1 MALAILFTLLLA
13 LCNTSQVQVS
23 SRGKLH
29 PVFIYLLFLG
39 VNIGIIYPKYQTRQ
53 AYAQWAQAQ
62 KYYDMKIFATAAESY
77 EALYPILKVYPDF
90 LFEYGDALSKT
101 GHLDKGNR
109 ILSEAARGMADPM
122 IYNLIGK
129 NYQAKKQFIGQ
140 EYYFLKA
147 HYLVP
152 NRLYPALS
160 IGPFIPGNGVAGK
173 SIPNSSASHQCGRK
187 NKLHGNK
194 GDKV

>member
-1 MALAILFTLLLA
+1 M
-13 LCNTSQVQVS
+13 
-23 SRGKLH
+23 
-29 PVFIYLLFLG
+29 
-39 VNIGIIYPKYQTRQ
+39 
-53 AYAQWAQAQ
+53 
-62 KYYDMKIFATAAESY
+62 
-77 EALYPILKVYPDF
+77 
-90 LFEYGDALSKT
+90 
-101 GHLDKGNR
+101 DKGNR

-129 NYQAKKQFIGQ
+129 NYQAKKQFHRA

-152 NRLYPALS
+152 NRLYPLFLLAHLYQEMEL
-160 IGPFIPGNGVAGK
+160 PGK

-194 GDKV
+194 GDKFKMKQLAKNIQESSFLTGVSHQ